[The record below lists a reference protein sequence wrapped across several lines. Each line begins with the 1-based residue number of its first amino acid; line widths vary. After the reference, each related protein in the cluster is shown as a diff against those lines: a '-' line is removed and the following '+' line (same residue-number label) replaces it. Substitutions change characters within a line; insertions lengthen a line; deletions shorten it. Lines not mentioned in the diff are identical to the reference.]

1 MKKDITITI
10 SVEDE
15 KFLISENSNEVE
27 ESITTN
33 VNKKVVIDNKK
44 RFKEYLKILNRY
56 NKYREQLSILRQKIC
71 DLEKEL
77 DTYFN

>member
-33 VNKKVVIDNKK
+33 VNKNVVIDNKK
-44 RFKEYLKILNRY
+44 KFKEYLKLLNRY
-56 NKYREQLSILRQKIC
+56 NKYREQLSNLRQKTT
-71 DLEKEL
+71 DLEKQL

>member
-10 SVEDE
+10 SVENE

-33 VNKKVVIDNKK
+33 VNKNVVIDNKK
-44 RFKEYLKILNRY
+44 KFKEYLKLLNRY
-56 NKYREQLSILRQKIC
+56 NKYREQLRNLRQKTS
-71 DLEKEL
+71 DLEKQL

>member
-10 SVEDE
+10 SVENE

-33 VNKKVVIDNKK
+33 VNKNVVIDNKK
-44 RFKEYLKILNRY
+44 KFKEYLKLLNSY
-56 NKYREQLSILRQKIC
+56 NKYREQLSNLRQKTT
-71 DLEKEL
+71 DLEKQL